1 MPETLISAPLAGY
14 PPEVGEAL
22 WRLEDTRRR
31 TLRLLHDLPASFVD
45 APTAGN
51 TIGTILYHMADI
63 EADWLFVEILEEP
76 FPGEVKIL
84 LPADTRDE
92 SGLLTVIHGQTLEQH
107 LERLNAIR
115 AILLDRLRG
124 MAVEEFYRP
133 RHLPHYHVSP
143 AWVLHHLAQHEAEH
157 RGELGSILAS
167 LHAGRT
173 PGPPSTTT

>member
-45 APTAGN
+45 TPTTGN
-51 TIGTILYHMADI
+51 TVGTILYHIAGI

-76 FPGEVKIL
+76 FPDEVKML

-92 SGLLTVIHGQTLEQH
+92 SGLLTFIRDQTLEQH
-107 LERLNAIR
+107 LERLNTIR
-115 AILLDRLRG
+115 AILLDRLRD
-124 MAVEEFYRP
+124 MTVEEFYRP
-133 RHLPHYHVSP
+133 RHLPNYDVSP

-157 RGELGSILAS
+157 RGELGSILAR
-167 LHAGRT
+167 LQAGSS
-173 PGPPSTTT
+173 PDPSNTTA